1 MFCCAPAAHTM
12 HLFLVRDKRL
22 LLWRKMPLRGCWL
35 LDKIGGLLNP
45 PYYARKSNCLVVLI
59 ERSVFLDDW
68 KELVT
73 LQFCRVAFKSSVM
86 SFIPFLKHM
95 PHMCTISLVMYI
107 VTHKLMVHFLCNMQP
122 LPVWHSYTV
131 CPLGLIRGIYSIST
145 VQETSISWPLLVSVL
160 APGSYQEYVGL
171 NPGWRCIYFSYY
183 CLFVRLYLSSS
194 YYEVDEE

>member
-1 MFCCAPAAHTM
+1 MFCCAPAAHTR

-45 PYYARKSNCLVVLI
+45 PYYARKSNCLVLLI
-59 ERSVFLDDW
+59 ERSVFWDDW

-73 LQFCRVAFKSSVM
+73 LQFCRVVFKNSVM

-131 CPLGLIRGIYSIST
+131 CPLGLIRGIYQHSTGNFYFLTTSCFSIST
-145 VQETSISWPLLVSVL
+145 WILSRVCGFKSWLKVYLFLILLFICQIV
-160 APGSYQEYVGL
+160 
-171 NPGWRCIYFSYY
+171 FK
-183 CLFVRLYLSSS
+183 
-194 YYEVDEE
+194 